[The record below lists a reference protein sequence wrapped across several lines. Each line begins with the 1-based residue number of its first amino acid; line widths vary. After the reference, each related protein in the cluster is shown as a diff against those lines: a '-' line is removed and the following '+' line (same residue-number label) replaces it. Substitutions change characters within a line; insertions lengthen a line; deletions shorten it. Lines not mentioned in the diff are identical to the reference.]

1 MGGTRRRGKRKSGW
15 HGAPRRYNAAMSKR
29 PRKAVIPVAGFGTRV
44 LPASKSIPKEL
55 LTVVDRPL
63 IHYIMEEALE
73 AGIEHLCFVT
83 GRGKGAIEDYFD
95 HQVELEQALEK
106 KNKTEILGM
115 TLESVLEAG
124 RTSFTRQQKALGLG
138 HAVWCARDIVGD
150 EPFAVILP
158 DVIIKG
164 RPKCLKEMMDRYEEG
179 SNVIA
184 VEDVPRDQVNKYGII
199 APKGAWKDGAV
210 EMTGMV
216 EKPDPAEAP
225 STYSITGRYILQPE
239 IFGLLEKQGPGAGN
253 EIQLTDSMAAL
264 LEHQKFIACT
274 FTGESHDCGSIE
286 GFVKANIAFGMD
298 DPKIGDAVRSFM
310 RERS

>member
-1 MGGTRRRGKRKSGW
+1 VRRSGGYKD
-15 HGAPRRYNAAMSKR
+15 AMSKR
-29 PRKAVIPVAGFGTRV
+29 VRKAVIPVAGFGTRV
-44 LPASKSIPKEL
+44 LPASKAIPKEL
-55 LTVVDRPL
+55 LPVVDRPL

-83 GRGKGAIEDYFD
+83 GRGKSAIEDYFD

-106 KNKTEILGM
+106 KNKKDILSATM
-115 TLESVLEAG
+115 ESVLEAG

-150 EPFAVILP
+150 EPFAVLLP

-164 RPKCLKEMMDRYEEG
+164 RPKALKEMMDRYEDG
-179 SNVIA
+179 ANLLA
-184 VEDVPRDQVNKYGII
+184 VEEVPMEETNKYGVI
-199 APKGAWKDGAV
+199 APKGEWSNGAV
-210 EMTGMV
+210 EMSGMV

-225 STYSITGRYILQPE
+225 SNYSITGRYILQPE

-253 EIQLTDSMAAL
+253 EIQLTDSMASL
-264 LEHQKFIACT
+264 LDMQKFLAVT

-298 DPKIGDAVRSFM
+298 HPQYGDGIKEAVAALR
-310 RERS
+310 

>member
-1 MGGTRRRGKRKSGW
+1 MS
-15 HGAPRRYNAAMSKR
+15 AQPRT
-29 PRKAVIPVAGFGTRV
+29 AVIPVAGFGTRV

-63 IHYIMEEALE
+63 IHYIMEEAIE
-73 AGIEHLCFVT
+73 AGFEHLCFVT

-95 HQVELEQALEK
+95 HQYELEEALK
-106 KNKTEILGM
+106 RKGKDTV
-115 TLESVLEAG
+115 LEAVQSSVLMAG
-124 RTSFTRQQKALGLG
+124 RTSFTRQQAALGLG
-138 HAVWCARDIVGD
+138 HAVWCARDIVGR

-164 RPKCLKEMMDRYEEG
+164 APKALKEMMDRYEPG

-184 VEDVPRDQVNKYGII
+184 VEEVPQDQVNKYGII
-199 APKGAWKDGAV
+199 APKGEWTNGAV

-216 EKPDPAEAP
+216 EKPDPSEAP
-225 STYSITGRYILQPE
+225 SNFSITGRYILQPE
-239 IFGLLEKQGPGAGN
+239 VFDLLEKQGPGAGN
-253 EIQLTDSMAAL
+253 EIQLTDSMAKL
-264 LEHQKFIACT
+264 LESQKFIAAT

-298 DPKIGDAVRSFM
+298 DPAIGAALKDFV
-310 RERS
+310 RERI

>member
-1 MGGTRRRGKRKSGW
+1 MSEELHRKRKSGW
-15 HGAPRRYNAAMSKR
+15 QGRPRGYNAAMSIR

-44 LPASKSIPKEL
+44 LPASKAIPKEL

-73 AGIEHLCFVT
+73 AGFEHLCFVT

-95 HQVELEQALEK
+95 HQVELELALEK
-106 KNKTEILGM
+106 KNKTKILEA

-138 HAVWCARDIVGD
+138 HAVWCARDIVGR

-164 RPKCLKEMMDRYEEG
+164 APKALKEMMDRYEDG

-184 VEDVPRDQVNKYGII
+184 VEEVPKDQVNKYGII
-199 APKGAWKDGAV
+199 APKGEWQNGAV

-216 EKPDPAEAP
+216 EKPDPKDAP
-225 STYSITGRYILQPE
+225 SNYSITGRYILQPE
-239 IFGLLEKQGPGAGN
+239 IFDLLEDQKPGAGN
-253 EIQLTDSMAAL
+253 EIQLTDSMAKL
-264 LEHQKFIACT
+264 LGEQKFIAAT

-298 DPKIGDAVRSFM
+298 HPEVGPAIRGALSSRG
-310 RERS
+310 

>member
-1 MGGTRRRGKRKSGW
+1 MTQ
-15 HGAPRRYNAAMSKR
+15 R

-55 LTVVDRPL
+55 LPVVDRPL

-95 HQVELEQALEK
+95 EQVELQQALQK
-106 KNKTEILGM
+106 KNKTEILNSVM
-115 TLESVLEAG
+115 ESVLEPG
-124 RTSFTRQQKALGLG
+124 RTSFTRQQRAQGLG
-138 HAVWCARDIVGD
+138 HAVWCARDIVGN

-164 RPKCLKEMMDRYEEG
+164 RPKALKEMMDRYEDG
-179 SNVIA
+179 ANLIA
-184 VEDVPRDQVNKYGII
+184 VEEVPEAEVNKYGII
-199 APKGAWKDGAV
+199 APKGEWQNGAV

-216 EKPDPAEAP
+216 EKPDPKNAP
-225 STYSITGRYILQPE
+225 SNFSITGRYILQPE
-239 IFGLLEKQGPGAGN
+239 IFGLLEEQEPGAGN
-253 EIQLTDSMAAL
+253 EIQLTDSMATL
-264 LEHQKFIACT
+264 LEKQRFLAVT

-286 GFVKANIAFGMD
+286 GFVKANMAFGVED
-298 DPKIGDAVRSFM
+298 ETIGRSL
-310 RERS
+310 REFAKSL